1 MSSRR
6 SRSDHHDRD
15 GAGTGDT
22 DAADEPG
29 GDGDAASPGDALPA
43 TLRQDEAALERVQ
56 RDLEEVL
63 LGGPRRY
70 TRSQMAEQ
78 AGVPLDRA
86 RRLWVAMGFAESGDD
101 DAALFTD
108 QDLHALQ
115 QVTGLV
121 ADGVVKPEMEVP
133 IVRALGQSLSRLAE
147 WQTDLV
153 RRYVVEQLA
162 VVAERD
168 GDVDP
173 DRLGDAVAEITGELL
188 PIIEGLQTY
197 AWRRHLVVN
206 STRAFAGA
214 GEDVG
219 RRTLVVGFADI
230 VGYTR
235 LTRQLDPTQL
245 DDLLEHFESATMG
258 VIAEH
263 HGWVV
268 KTVGDEVMFAV
279 EDPRDAAAIALELA
293 EHVADDDTLPGIRVG
308 MALGPV
314 LVRFGDA
321 FGSVVNIAAR
331 LTSVAKPDTILVDR
345 ELADALDGADGLAL
359 RSMRPVRVRG
369 LHRLAPHA
377 LRRAEGGHH

>member
-1 MSSRR
+1 VHV
-6 SRSDHHDRD
+6 DDE
-15 GAGTGDT
+15 
-22 DAADEPG
+22 DAA
-29 GDGDAASPGDALPA
+29 
-43 TLRQDEAALERVQ
+43 RMQ

-70 TRSQMAEQ
+70 TRQQLADE
-78 AGVPLDRA
+78 AGVSLEHA
-86 RRLWVAMGFAESGDD
+86 KRLWVAMGFAESDD
-101 DAALFTD
+101 PSAVLFTD
-108 QDLHALQ
+108 HDLAALRD
-115 QVTGLV
+115 VTRLV
-121 ADGVVKPEMEVP
+121 TDGVVRPEMEVP

-153 RRYVVEQLA
+153 RRYVLEQLA
-162 VVAERD
+162 GAAEEGSELDAALLQQQVADISGR
-168 GDVDP
+168 
-173 DRLGDAVAEITGELL
+173 LL

-235 LTRQLDPTQL
+235 LTRQLDPHQL
-245 DDLLEHFESATMG
+245 DDLLEHFETATMG
-258 VIAEH
+258 VIAERR
-263 HGWVV
+263 GWVV

-279 EDPRDAAAIALELA
+279 EDPLDGAHIALELA
-293 EHVADDDTLPGIRVG
+293 ERIAADGLVPGIRVG
-308 MALGPV
+308 LAMGPV
-314 LVRFGDA
+314 LLRFGDA

-369 LHRLAPHA
+369 LHRLQPHA
-377 LRRAEGGHH
+377 LRRADGKHR